1 MKQYDSNNYNRY
13 KKDVKASQPKNKAWH
28 DYKRDELIIKFLP
41 LVENIARKFS
51 TSDSATGM
59 MSLSDLIQMGHIGLI
74 QAVDKIQWKQILS
87 SKDPERTIKSYL
99 AKRVRGAIRRGADAN
114 RSPMRIPE
122 HKLNEI
128 RKDFDN
134 DISKQQLFFNSL
146 FESIDN
152 TPNDEDSYIY
162 QVEDTSEN
170 PMKKEMLSAKIRDLM
185 LKYLNEKEYHV
196 IRLSYGLGCDKLS
209 AKQIASKLEIKGS
222 SSYVRVSQLKK
233 QAIDKLKSSIKHS
246 QVADYL

>member
-1 MKQYDSNNYNRY
+1 MKQYDSKNYNRY
-13 KKDVKASQPKNKAWH
+13 KKDVKSSQPEGKFWNE
-28 DYKRDELIIKFLP
+28 YTRDELIIKFMP

-51 TSDSATGM
+51 TADSATGM

-74 QAVDKIQWKQILS
+74 QAVDKIVWETIEGSL
-87 SKDPERTIKSYL
+87 DPERTIKSYL
-99 AKRVRGAIRRGADAN
+99 AKRIRGAIRRGADVN

-128 RKDFDN
+128 RKDFEK
-134 DISKQQLFFNSL
+134 DIDKQQLFFNSL
-146 FESIDN
+146 FESIDD
-152 TPNDEDSYIY
+152 TPNDQDSYIY
-162 QVEDTSEN
+162 QIEDTSED

-185 LKYLNEKEYHV
+185 LKYLTDKEYHV

-209 AKQIASKLEIKGS
+209 AKQIANKLDIKGS

-233 QAIDKLKSSIKHS
+233 QAIEKLRSVMTHS

>member
-1 MKQYDSNNYNRY
+1 MKQYDSKNYNRY
-13 KKDVKASQPKNKAWH
+13 KKDVKAAQPKNKAWH
-28 DYKRDELIIKFLP
+28 EYKRDELIIKFLP
-41 LVENIARKFS
+41 LVENIARKFKD
-51 TSDSATGM
+51 SDAANGVI
-59 MSLSDLIQMGHIGLI
+59 SLSDRIQFGTIGLVK
-74 QAVDKIQWKQILS
+74 AVDKIVWQQILT

-99 AKRVRGAIRRGADAN
+99 AKRIRGAIRRSTDAN

-128 RKDFDN
+128 RKDFDTDVN
-134 DISKQQLFFNSL
+134 KQQLFFNSL
-146 FESIDN
+146 FESIDD

-162 QVEDTSEN
+162 QIEDTSEN

-185 LKYLNEKEYHV
+185 LKHLSEKEYHV

-209 AKQIASKLEIKGS
+209 AKQIANKLDIKGS

-233 QAIDKLKSSIKHS
+233 QAVDKLIENVDHS
-246 QVADYL
+246 QVLDYL